1 MKNYLKLFSFLLV
14 LLMAC
19 SPDDPEIN
27 LVPDRDR
34 TEQQVTDNSLLLYFL
49 DVHYY
54 NNRDLSEMVNPSV
67 ADIIIT
73 KLEDGETVPNGHTLL
88 VNSSDLVT
96 LTSVFEGATYQY
108 YVLKLN
114 QGGGSNSPKF
124 TDRVRV
130 LYEGR
135 LVSDL
140 SIFDNAV
147 SPVDFNLV
155 GFGVNSPG
163 VITGWQR
170 VFPEFKEA
178 ASFSSGATISYN
190 DFGLGVMFIPSG
202 LSYYSRQL
210 RGIPSYSNLVFK
222 FALLQVEEFDHDN
235 DGIPSYLED
244 LNNNLTTFDDNTDGD
259 ATPNYVDFDDD
270 GDGVLTINEHFHNE
284 YIVDTNLGESEPVLG
299 NNEFVTMRN
308 TVNGV
313 VTVNTITLV
322 DSNNDGLFDYL
333 DPEIAVNNNQE

>member
-1 MKNYLKLFSFLLV
+1 MKNYLKLFSFLLL

-34 TEQQVTDNSLLLYFL
+34 AEQQATDNSLLLDFL
-49 DVHYY
+49 DLHYY
-54 NNRDLSEMVNPSV
+54 NSRTLSEISNPSV

-88 VNSSDLVT
+88 ANSSDLVT

-108 YVLKLN
+108 YVLKIN

-140 SIFDNAV
+140 SVFDSAV

-155 GFGVNSPG
+155 GFGANSPG

-170 VFPEFKEA
+170 VFPEFNEA
-178 ASFSSGATISYN
+178 ASFSSGATTLYN

-210 RGIPSYSNLVFK
+210 QGIPSYSNLVFK
-222 FALLQVEEFDHDN
+222 FALLQVEEIDHDN

-284 YIVDTNLGESEPVLG
+284 YTVDTNRGESEPVLE

-313 VTVNTITLV
+313 VTINTITLV
-322 DSNNDGLFDYL
+322 DSNDDGLFDYL
-333 DPEIAVNNNQE
+333 DPEIAINNNQ